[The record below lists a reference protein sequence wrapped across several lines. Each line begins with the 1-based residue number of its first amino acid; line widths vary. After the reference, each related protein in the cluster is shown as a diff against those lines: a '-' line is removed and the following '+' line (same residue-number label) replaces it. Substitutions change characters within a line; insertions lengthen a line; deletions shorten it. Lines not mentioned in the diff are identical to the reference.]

1 MSFDASAGSLI
12 AVEGPSGSGRTCL
25 LLALTGR
32 MKTTAGHAYVAG
44 HRLPRKRAAVRAVSA
59 LGAVPGVT
67 DLEPALSVAEQLRE
81 QALLRRRF
89 DGSLRASPGA
99 LLHPRRERAAAR
111 ARLYAALS
119 AAGLDPRTLPNGW
132 RTRVR
137 DLERQESL
145 RLSLARSGVTVLAEC
160 SQAPEGSVPV
170 RTRTPNPTAST
181 ATTASSASS
190 ASSAATTTT
199 KEAAADALA
208 EAGRA

>member
-44 HRLPRKRAAVRAVSA
+44 HRLPRKRAAVRAVSV
-59 LGAVPGVT
+59 LSAVPGVT

-99 LLHPRRERAAAR
+99 LLHPHRERAAAR

-137 DLERQESL
+137 DLERLESL
-145 RLSLARSGVTVLAEC
+145 RLSLARSGVTVLAGC

-170 RTRTPNPTAST
+170 RTRTPKPTAST
-181 ATTASSASS
+181 ATTASS

-199 KEAAADALA
+199 KEAAADALD